1 MAKIFSS
8 TAEQDRLYA
17 LGWPH
22 LRRLVDKHKLDKKP
36 EETAR
41 GVLDDPDP
49 PSQFG
54 VEWPRETAARIVRA
68 FAESPKSNEW
78 DAALAKA
85 GPITPEEARALVDR
99 VVNTV
104 AVRPQLSTADFL
116 LLLEA
121 HVGSDVATDVLIS
134 RFERWQLKDWTADT
148 LRHAFLTA
156 MVAPVALTAGYYL
169 GFFLLR
175 VSDPMKKKFRSR
187 AETLLKR
194 SPPDW
199 PVHVAID
206 LALHGG
212 EAVRS
217 NRLRALCACHHVV
230 DDPQLV
236 RQLAQHDEH
245 VLSLSPRF
253 VFLGGHDMLDHYAER
268 AKALPRWIVM
278 RFAEEFGTIKHPKNV
293 PIMLTLSQKKTA
305 KDVPIKWFVENEE
318 MAKPIVEEIA
328 LRKSPQGEAARAIL
342 EQLKQIK
349 IQAKIEAQKAKEAA
363 KLAKEQ
369 AKKAPPP
376 KPAPKPKKPE
386 PKKPAPKPA
395 KKKAPP
401 PKKKTKPASKKSGK
415 KPNKSKAKK
424 RR

>member
-1 MAKIFSS
+1 MAKLFSS
-8 TAEQDRLYA
+8 TVEQDRLYA

-41 GVLDDPDP
+41 AVLDDPDP

-54 VEWPRETAARIVRA
+54 VEWPRETASRIVRA
-68 FAESPKSNEW
+68 FPESPRSNEH
-78 DAALAKA
+78 DAALAKP
-85 GPITPEEARALVDR
+85 GPITPDEARALVDR
-99 VVNTV
+99 VVNTT
-104 AVRPQLSTADFL
+104 AVRPQLQTADFL

-121 HVGSDVATDVLIS
+121 IVGSDVAADVVLS
-134 RFERWQLKDWTADT
+134 KFERWQAKDWTADT

-169 GFFLLR
+169 GFYLLR
-175 VSDPMKKKFRSR
+175 VSDPMKKKMR
-187 AETLLKR
+187 ARATALLKR

-212 EAVRS
+212 EAVRN
-217 NRLRALCACHHVV
+217 NRLRALCACHHVT
-230 DDPQLV
+230 DDPQLL

-253 VFLGGHDMLDHYAER
+253 VYLGGYDMLDHYAER
-268 AKALPRWIVM
+268 AKALPRWIVL
-278 RFAEEFGTIKHPKNV
+278 RFAEEFATIKHPKNV

-305 KDVPIKWFVENEE
+305 KDVPIKWFLENEE

-328 LRKSPQGEAARAIL
+328 LRKSPQGEAARAVL
-342 EQLKQIK
+342 EQLK
-349 IQAKIEAQKAKEAA
+349 IQAKLEAQKAKEAA
-363 KLAKEQ
+363 KLAKLN
-369 AKKAPPP
+369 APKKAPPP
-376 KPAPKPKKPE
+376 P
-386 PKKPAPKPA
+386 PKPA
-395 KKKAPP
+395 KKIEPAKKPTPKAKPKAKAKP
-401 PKKKTKPASKKSGK
+401 KPKPKKHDKKHDK
-415 KPNKSKAKK
+415 KKAKGKK

>member
-68 FAESPKSNEW
+68 FVESHKSNEW

-85 GPITPEEARALVDR
+85 GPITPEEAKTLVDR

-121 HVGSDVATDVLIS
+121 HVGSDVATDVLLS

-175 VSDPMKKKFRSR
+175 VSEPMKKKLRAR

-194 SPPDW
+194 SPADW

-212 EAVRS
+212 EAVRN

-278 RFAEEFGTIKHPKNV
+278 RFAEEFATIKHPKNV
-293 PIMLTLSQKKTA
+293 PLMLTLSQKKTA

-342 EQLKQIK
+342 DQLKQIK

-376 KPAPKPKKPE
+376 KPVKKAE
-386 PKKPAPKPA
+386 AKKPAPKAKPKPA
-395 KKKAPP
+395 PKKKAPP
-401 PKKKTKPASKKSGK
+401 PKKKSAAKKPAG
-415 KPNKSKAKK
+415 KSKPKK